1 MMLEQSLITPN
12 FLGKE
17 SFRWFIGVVSQYT
30 KVQEA
35 SIGGGYKAKVRI
47 IGYHPDTTADL
58 EDKDLPWAHV
68 LVPLSMGTGTGG
80 AVSYTIP
87 KGGET
92 VVGFF
97 LDGDNAQQ
105 PIIIGGLFSGYDI
118 VHPNTFKQGT
128 KNYDPFR
135 PFKSPINL
143 SNKSSVDK
151 KSSDSKTKATLS
163 PGSDGQVQDSKG
175 DHPSCA
181 SQLTENTDTVVIPP
195 KCKSSK
201 STYSRILQALRTFI
215 KVLNTINQV
224 TSLIS
229 DIPFLIQSA
238 ISDTIGALSDLFSDY
253 IKWARDWVITRIHEW
268 FSKNVIDRFLGKDA
282 KLLKDLAKEKIIDGI
297 WCAFRKILNGMVKF
311 VGDFLNQIVDKIISF
326 PFCAV
331 EALVG
336 SVLSAIENQISDAL
350 APLIEQFES
359 AVGGTLGQIG
369 SYIFLAL
376 DYATAALNFLSCE
389 GSSCAQSLNY
399 QMNKGFIN
407 DSFISDIRKTLGAP
421 ARGIRDANTASQD
434 FLDKNTGFE
443 GSCDVTNLTCG
454 LPTVEIFGG
463 GGFGAAGFA
472 VVDALG
478 QVAGVNLTNFGSGY
492 TSAPY
497 ISIVDACENG
507 SGAQAS
513 TVINE
518 NGQVSQ
524 VIMDSSGIGYL
535 GPNTN
540 TETGIGIGAGTDTGT
555 GTGTILDPCNINPV
569 DESGSEVIG
578 FIVGVKIVR
587 PGVEYT
593 SEDLITN
600 VTCNSDVKIYPI
612 VDSIGRIVGTNI
624 VNPGTAIRVFP
635 ELLINSENGEGAILQ
650 PILSFKPI
658 ETVGIETNQSKVKK
672 VVLCAEDHNV

>member
-1 MMLEQSLITPN
+1 
-12 FLGKE
+12 
-17 SFRWFIGVVSQYT
+17 
-30 KVQEA
+30 
-35 SIGGGYKAKVRI
+35 
-47 IGYHPDTTADL
+47 
-58 EDKDLPWAHV
+58 
-68 LVPLSMGTGTGG
+68 
-80 AVSYTIP
+80 
-87 KGGET
+87 
-92 VVGFF
+92 
-97 LDGDNAQQ
+97 
-105 PIIIGGLFSGYDI
+105 
-118 VHPNTFKQGT
+118 
-128 KNYDPFR
+128 
-135 PFKSPINL
+135 
-143 SNKSSVDK
+143 
-151 KSSDSKTKATLS
+151 
-163 PGSDGQVQDSKG
+163 
-175 DHPSCA
+175 
-181 SQLTENTDTVVIPP
+181 
-195 KCKSSK
+195 
-201 STYSRILQALRTFI
+201 
-215 KVLNTINQV
+215 
-224 TSLIS
+224 
-229 DIPFLIQSA
+229 
-238 ISDTIGALSDLFSDY
+238 
-253 IKWARDWVITRIHEW
+253 
-268 FSKNVIDRFLGKDA
+268 
-282 KLLKDLAKEKIIDGI
+282 
-297 WCAFRKILNGMVKF
+297 
-311 VGDFLNQIVDKIISF
+311 
-326 PFCAV
+326 
-331 EALVG
+331 
-336 SVLSAIENQISDAL
+336 
-350 APLIEQFES
+350 
-359 AVGGTLGQIG
+359 
-369 SYIFLAL
+369 
-376 DYATAALNFLSCE
+376 
-389 GSSCAQSLNY
+389 
-399 QMNKGFIN
+399 MNKGFIN

-421 ARGIRDANTASQD
+421 AWGIRDAYTASQD

-540 TETGIGIGAGTDTGT
+540 TETGT

>member
-1 MMLEQSLITPN
+1 MLEQSLISPN

-17 SFRWFIGVVSQYT
+17 SFRWFIGVVSQYS
-30 KVQEA
+30 KVQE
-35 SIGGGYKAKVRI
+35 SNIGGGYKAKVRI
-47 IGYHPDTTADL
+47 IGYHPDTEEDL
-58 EDKDLPWAHV
+58 KDKDLPWAHV

-80 AVSYTIP
+80 AVSYTLP

-92 VVGFF
+92 VIGFF
-97 LDGDNAQQ
+97 LDGDDAQQ
-105 PIIIGGLFSGYDI
+105 PIILGGLFSGYDI
-118 VHPNTFKQGT
+118 VHPNTFEQGT
-128 KNYDPFR
+128 KNYS
-135 PFKSPINL
+135 PFKPKNSPINI
-143 SNKSSVDK
+143 SNI
-151 KSSDSKTKATLS
+151 DSKTRKTSNPETGAVIS
-163 PGSDGQVQDSKG
+163 PGSDGQVPDSKG
-175 DHPSCA
+175 KNSPSGA
-181 SQLTENTDTVVIPP
+181 NTVTENNDIVVIPP

-229 DIPFLIQSA
+229 DIPSLIQSA
-238 ISDTIGALSDLFSDY
+238 ISDTISALSDLFSDY

-268 FSKNVIDRFLGKDA
+268 FSKNVLDRFFGKDV
-282 KLLKDLAKEKIIDGI
+282 KILKDLAKEKIIDGI
-297 WCAFRKILNGMVKF
+297 WCAFRKILNGLVKF

-336 SVLSAIENQISDAL
+336 SVMSAIDNQISDAL
-350 APLIEQFES
+350 APLIEEFES
-359 AVGGTLGQIG
+359 ALGGTLGQIS
-369 SYIFLAL
+369 SYVFQAL
-376 DYATAALNFLSCE
+376 GYANAALNFLSCE

-399 QMNKGFIN
+399 EMNKGFIN
-407 DSFISDIRKTLGAP
+407 DSFISDITKTLGAP

-434 FLDKNTGFE
+434 FLDKNTGVE

-507 SGAQAS
+507 SGAQATVGIGS
-513 TVINE
+513 T
-518 NGQVSQ
+518 GQVTS
-524 VIMDSSGIGYL
+524 VTMDSPGWGYV
-535 GPNTN
+535 GPSTS
-540 TETGIGIGAGTDTGT
+540 T
-555 GTGTILDPCNINPV
+555 DPCLTNPI
-569 DESGSEVIG
+569 DESGSDVIG

-587 PGVEYT
+587 PGVDYT
-593 SEDLITN
+593 SSDLITN
-600 VTCNSDVKIYPI
+600 VTCNSDVEIYPV
-612 VDSIGRIVGTNI
+612 VDSFGRIIGTNI

-650 PILSFKPI
+650 PILSFKPL
-658 ETVGIETNQSKVKK
+658 EPVGIETNQFKVKK